1 MEIDEES
8 AATIVALPI
17 VKKKKKE
24 KDLHTGPNLENYG
37 SIWYWPKGA
46 ISWKKK
52 KKAHHNFYHPQFN
65 PFSNWFTSKLSF
77 TQFSQKS
84 IVSNWQKQKGLD

>member
-37 SIWYWPKGA
+37 SI
-46 ISWKKK
+46 
-52 KKAHHNFYHPQFN
+52 
-65 PFSNWFTSKLSF
+65 
-77 TQFSQKS
+77 
-84 IVSNWQKQKGLD
+84 